1 MFKLLSKLVKGLLVF
16 VGALVVLVC
25 CVAVVGTSDSD
36 SSSNSSDV
44 KTEEVVK
51 VKTDAEKYQV
61 QVTNAYD
68 DGFAYYIEG
77 TLIVDRDVT
86 YTQISIPCY
95 DSEGNRVDVA
105 IDNVNNLSAGETWK
119 FKAMCLGDGAVS
131 YDLEKTEVVAY

>member
-1 MFKLLSKLVKGLLVF
+1 MFKFLGKLVKGLLVF

-25 CVAVVGTSDSD
+25 CVAVVSTSDSN

-51 VKTDAEKYQV
+51 AKTDVEKYQV

-77 TLIVDRDVT
+77 TLIIDKDVT

-95 DSEGNRVDVA
+95 DSEGNRIDVA